1 MTARSRCSAAVIL
14 FAVAACFL
22 VAGCQGRGGAGVVRV
37 TPKPLGEPE
46 GPAQAAAGTDRAD
59 ASAARPR
66 ISIDPQYTVLQVV
79 NVNLDQDPEEEQVI
93 AVKRVA
99 DVGSPVRVL
108 VVDADHSRGTYYF
121 QSWESD
127 TSATDVRVFSVSARD
142 IIGDHSLQIVVNGMN
157 EAGKLTLD
165 VFRLLPPSQG
175 KGLLYRPVCQMVAD
189 EITVDESERPDSY
202 STDPKPGASFPIIAY
217 LRDPDSQNVMD
228 LVRIRYSWNPSEGR
242 YVPGAA
248 EKIPGEEVQQAQLKS
263 LFTGSGEQG
272 FEQFIAGSWVQVVKD
287 SFASIITF
295 DPIGRRI
302 SLSSGNTQEAYLW
315 RESLR
320 TIYNTLRAVGENE
333 TVLQIRLIRTF
344 SITVND
350 PNTITVTIRSNDSD
364 ESSTVTYTKVNDDI
378 RQKLLD
384 RPDAQAILSPLPLS
398 GRYTGKRGLTIEFH
412 APSVTWTD
420 NGGQRTGSYVLFSVG
435 GGTILS
441 TRFRTQP
448 GTPDQISSW
457 LVDYNEKKDATSSTR
472 TLVLSP
478 VQLTVN
484 GYEEAN
490 GDDVSLLQYQDLR
503 KK

>member
-1 MTARSRCSAAVIL
+1 M
-14 FAVAACFL
+14 VA
-22 VAGCQGRGGAGVVRV
+22 CQGRDGTGVVRV
-37 TPKPLGEPE
+37 APKSPGEAE
-46 GPAQAAAGTDRAD
+46 GPVAVAAGTDQND
-59 ASAARPR
+59 SSAVRPR
-66 ISIDPQYTVLQVV
+66 IWIDPQYRVLQII
-79 NVNLDQDPEEEQVI
+79 NVNLDQDPDEEQVI

-99 DVGSPVRVL
+99 DMGSPVRLL
-108 VVDADHSRGTYYF
+108 VVDADPARGTYYF

-127 TSATDVRVFSVSARD
+127 TSATDIRVFSLSARD
-142 IIGDHSLQIVVNGMN
+142 IIGDHSLQIVASGMN
-157 EAGKLTLD
+157 DAGRLTLD

-175 KGLLYRPVCQMVAD
+175 KGLVYKPVCQLVAD
-189 EITVDESERPDSY
+189 EITVDENERPDSY
-202 STDPKPGASFPIIAY
+202 ATDPKPGTSFPVIAY

-228 LVRIRYSWNPSEGR
+228 LVRIRYSWNPGEAR

-263 LFTGSGEQG
+263 LFTGSGEQA
-272 FEQFIAGSWVQVVKD
+272 FEQFISGSWVQVVKD
-287 SFASIITF
+287 AYASIITF
-295 DPIGRRI
+295 DPIGRKI

-364 ESSTVTYTKVNDDI
+364 ESSTVIYTKVSDDI
-378 RQKLLD
+378 RQKLID
-384 RPDAQAILSPLPLS
+384 RPDAQAILSPLALS
-398 GRYTGKRGLTIEFH
+398 GRYAGKRGLTVDFQ
-412 APSVTWTD
+412 ATGVTWTD
-420 NGGQRTGSYVLFSVG
+420 GGGQRTGSYVLFSVG

-448 GTPDQISSW
+448 GEHDQISSW
-457 LVDYNEKKDATSSTR
+457 LVDYREKMDSTSAIR
-472 TLVLSP
+472 TIILSP

-490 GDDVSLLQYQDLR
+490 GDDLSLLQYQDL
-503 KK
+503 KKK

>member
-1 MTARSRCSAAVIL
+1 
-14 FAVAACFL
+14 
-22 VAGCQGRGGAGVVRV
+22 
-37 TPKPLGEPE
+37 
-46 GPAQAAAGTDRAD
+46 
-59 ASAARPR
+59 
-66 ISIDPQYTVLQVV
+66 
-79 NVNLDQDPEEEQVI
+79 
-93 AVKRVA
+93 
-99 DVGSPVRVL
+99 
-108 VVDADHSRGTYYF
+108 
-121 QSWESD
+121 
-127 TSATDVRVFSVSARD
+127 
-142 IIGDHSLQIVVNGMN
+142 
-157 EAGKLTLD
+157 
-165 VFRLLPPSQG
+165 
-175 KGLLYRPVCQMVAD
+175 
-189 EITVDESERPDSY
+189 
-202 STDPKPGASFPIIAY
+202 
-217 LRDPDSQNVMD
+217 MD
-228 LVRIRYSWNPSEGR
+228 LVRIRYSWNPAEGR

-263 LFTGSGEQG
+263 LFTGSGERG
-272 FEQFIAGSWVQVVKD
+272 FEQFISGSWVQVVKD

-295 DPIGRRI
+295 DPIGRKI

-378 RQKLLD
+378 RQKLID
-384 RPDAQAILSPLPLS
+384 RPDAQAILSLLPLA
-398 GRYTGKRGLTIEFH
+398 GRYTGKRGLTVEFR
-412 APSVTWTD
+412 APSVIWTD

-448 GTPDQISSW
+448 GEPDQINSW
-457 LVDYNEKKDATSSTR
+457 LVDYKEKKDATSATR
-472 TLVLSP
+472 TLSLSP